1 MTVNTTLPVTN
12 SQISTHT
19 LTWSV
24 TDYVLAVE
32 FVLFI
37 STHTLTWSV
46 TGFLLPLFL
55 MVLISTHTLTWSVT
69 GTKCTIIINERFQ
82 LTRSRGAWLRPA
94 EIAPSARDFNSH
106 AHVERDVF
114 NPLFVCVMFDFNS
127 HAHVERDFFVC
138 TRSHSIFRFQ
148 LTRSRGAWL
157 YRRGCRPVCRNFNSH
172 AHVERDNQLRLH
184 NKNI

>member
-24 TDYVLAVE
+24 T
-32 FVLFI
+32 
-37 STHTLTWSV
+37 
-46 TGFLLPLFL
+46 
-55 MVLISTHTLTWSVT
+55 
-69 GTKCTIIINERFQ
+69 GTKCTIIINERFQLTRSRGAWRKHTYILTMCEQFQLTRSRGAWPRTRGSMGQQCRFQ

>member
-1 MTVNTTLPVTN
+1 MSEEISTHTLTWSVTIDPDITSKDKSISTHTLTWSVTMNTLIIICNYEFQLTRSRGAWQNEHIYLKDVI
-12 SQISTHT
+12 QISTHT

-24 TDYVLAVE
+24 T
-32 FVLFI
+32 FLFAPAL
-37 STHTLTWSV
+37 TLFS
-46 TGFLLPLFL
+46 
-55 MVLISTHTLTWSVT
+55 
-69 GTKCTIIINERFQ
+69 
-82 LTRSRGAWLRPA
+82 
-94 EIAPSARDFNSH
+94 DFNSH
-106 AHVERDVF
+106 AHVERDRLCTRCRICPF
-114 NPLFVCVMFDFNS
+114 HFNS

>member
-1 MTVNTTLPVTN
+1 MTNTSFNLFNVK
-12 SQISTHT
+12 SISTHT

-24 TDYVLAVE
+24 TSLFPPRWRSWRFQLTRSRGAWLKNARFGGYHRHFNSHAHVE
-32 FVLFI
+32 RDKLKTTSPRRTGISTHTLTWSVTPELNNKIVNYCI

-82 LTRSRGAWLRPA
+82 LTRSRGAWL
-94 EIAPSARDFNSH
+94 
-106 AHVERDVF
+106 
-114 NPLFVCVMFDFNS
+114 
-127 HAHVERDFFVC
+127 
-138 TRSHSIFRFQ
+138 
-148 LTRSRGAWL
+148 